1 MRKTIIA
8 VALLV
13 IAEIGTGQVYI
24 QTTLPTTG
32 LVQQNQLWNL
42 ILINGGVSTLE
53 AKLILLLKDR
63 QTGLELFTAT
73 TKSFTIN
80 KGSLPLSV
88 NNLNP
93 VQYNYLATDATS
105 LYNGLLPAGA
115 YTACYS
121 LIRMLGEKQEPLTE
135 ECIHF
140 DVEPLSP
147 PMLIFPAD
155 SAELETIPV
164 QFTWTPPVPAGMV
177 KQLRYDFM
185 IAELLPGQ
193 KAAEAVQHNL
203 PFYSSTGV
211 INNFLT
217 CPASLPAFDKEK
229 WYSWQ
234 VVARDDNSYAGKS
247 EVWVFKAKKES
258 QLELIIKGTPY
269 IRMKP
274 ENPEAGIAPNGILK
288 LAYFNRSA
296 DTTAVIVFHDIS
308 GEEHPRERPSVSV
321 PVIAGENQLQ
331 VSLRKV
337 IALSEEKTYC
347 AEITSSSGER
357 SSVLFRV
364 KQFED
369 K

>member
-1 MRKTIIA
+1 M
-8 VALLV
+8 
-13 IAEIGTGQVYI
+13 YI

-32 LVQQNQLWNL
+32 LVQQSQLWNL
-42 ILINGGVSTLE
+42 VLINGGAFAMD
-53 AKLILLLKDR
+53 AKLNLLLKDR

-73 TKSFTIN
+73 TNRFTLP
-80 KGSLPLSV
+80 KGSLPL
-88 NNLNP
+88 NINILNP
-93 VQYNYLATDATS
+93 VQYNYLTTDATS
-105 LYNGLLPAGA
+105 MFNGLLPAGA

-121 LIRMLGEKQEPLTE
+121 FIRLAGEKQEPMAE

-155 SAELETIPV
+155 SAELETMPA

-177 KQLRYDFM
+177 KHLQYEVIITEILT
-185 IAELLPGQ
+185 GQ
-193 KAAEAVQHNL
+193 KAAEAVQGNL
-203 PFYSSTGV
+203 PFFNTTGI

-217 CPASLPAFDKEK
+217 YPASLPACEKEK

-247 EVWVFKAKKES
+247 EVWVFKVKKES
-258 QLELIIKGTPY
+258 RLELMIKGTPY

-274 ENPEAGIAPNGILK
+274 ENPETGIAPNGVLK

-296 DTTAVIVFHDIS
+296 DTTATIVIYDIS
-308 GEEHPRERPSVSV
+308 GEEKPGKRPLIIV

-331 VSLRKV
+331 ISLKKV
-337 IALSEEKTYC
+337 VALSEEKTYC
-347 AEITSSSGER
+347 AEVTSSSGER
-357 SSVLFRV
+357 NSVLFRI